1 MTSRNPALSCTSPNC
16 VCPSCAAA
24 RAGSSC
30 SSNGCAVTSQNQG
43 LPSAGVGGNRLIR
56 GGKVRY
62 ASGSANAPVRLASY
76 AVPVLQLGEP
86 SGRVTEFFGGMNDT
100 PPPQSESSV
109 NVVPA
114 AGAVNVVPA
123 AGAVNVVPAAGAV
136 NVVRAAGTPQV
147 SPQPGIRTEQSTMKP
162 GDQQAPGAQQGG
174 VQIDAQ
180 TTQALAGLGSTLLT
194 GTRDIVV
201 TAITQGAETDRERAR
216 QQANREIA
224 DLQRQGLLSQ
234 QEANNALANIDR
246 ALAAGSAPAT
256 PPAPPPQGFFASMS
270 TGQKVALGVGGAA
283 VLAALGYGIYRA
295 TRD

>member
-1 MTSRNPALSCTSPNC
+1 
-16 VCPSCAAA
+16 
-24 RAGSSC
+24 
-30 SSNGCAVTSQNQG
+30 
-43 LPSAGVGGNRLIR
+43 VGGNRLIR

-62 ASGSANAPVRLASY
+62 ASGSANPPVRLASY

-109 NVVPA
+109 NVVRAAGAVDVVHAAGAVDVVHA

-136 NVVRAAGTPQV
+136 NVVRAAGDVGTPQV

-162 GDQQAPGAQQGG
+162 GDQPAPGAQQGG

-180 TTQALAGLGSTLLT
+180 TAQALAGLGSTLLT

-224 DLQRQGLLSQ
+224 NLQRQGLLSQ
-234 QEANNALANIDR
+234 QEANNAVANVDR

-256 PPAPPPQGFFASMS
+256 PPAHPPQGFFASMS